1 MLQVSAEKT
10 WPLQKDG
17 ITGQQNATNRVSCNM
32 ANGRYTATQNKC
44 IEKLRLANCKTA
56 CQWGWQTFEV
66 LSASKAN
73 TVSDLS

>member
-1 MLQVSAEKT
+1 MFMKLIMLQVSAEKT

-44 IEKLRLANCKTA
+44 IEKLRLANCKNRMPVGLA
-56 CQWGWQTFEV
+56 DFRGAER
-66 LSASKAN
+66 
-73 TVSDLS
+73 